1 MIGPDHKCSMNLEE
15 FNKFIESIRLAEKSL
30 GDYNKFLTKSEK
42 KYKDCKKIYSCF
54 KSY

>member
-30 GDYNKFLTKSEK
+30 GDYNKFLTV
-42 KYKDCKKIYSCF
+42 
-54 KSY
+54 

>member
-15 FNKFIESIRLAEKSL
+15 FNKFIESRLAEKSL

-42 KYKDCKKIYSCF
+42 KI
-54 KSY
+54 